1 MDWPYSARPIG
12 ADRVARGERCDVRG
26 DHEGWRREALST
38 PGQLVDVGGY
48 RLHLQCVGQGS
59 PTVVLDAGLGSFSLD
74 WGAVQPQLATTTRV
88 CAYDRAGLG
97 WSEPGPLPRSPQQFA
112 DELHVLLTNAG
123 VEGPYVLVA
132 HSISG
137 KTARLFASQHPNEV
151 VGMVLV
157 DARHESVDEHL
168 TVEQVAAEDAQQQR
182 FQTMIKWMARFGLVR
197 LLWAPAWPRVLPG
210 TENLAPETRT
220 AIGVLQARPRQ
231 IETALAEGR
240 GRLDSNTLLGGASAA
255 WGHTTHRPG
264 VNAEHRAPTVLEGRT
279 TDHDRPV
286 VEQPPDR
293 GLERP
298 RCSLRAAGTGG
309 GEHPPGSGRRAYG
322 SAVAAVS
329 PLQGPGSHSPC
340 SRVSPHTPLNGT
352 CRAMFAI
359 IHGLDAERRLHGVA
373 SRSLLPVVA
382 AQEVDLE
389 VVESSGLDTGPDIVD
404 KAYHEPFVVDG
415 AQGRGDHLPSLEQM
429 VQVRLRVVRAG
440 VTVAILVN
448 RLRNSAG
455 RLPRSH

>member
-1 MDWPYSARPIG
+1 METRTSSPNAVASPQPQRRRNLWLLWTGRILLGLLALIVLLAASG
-12 ADRVARGERCDVRG
+12 ATYEAIMRAG
-26 DHEGWRREALST
+26 DAKRYPP
-38 PGQLVDVGGY
+38 PGQLLDVGGY
-48 RLHLQCVGQGS
+48 RLHLHCVGQGS

-74 WGAVQPQLATTTRV
+74 WGAVQSQLGTSTRV

-240 GRLDSNTLLGGASAA
+240 GRLDSNTLLGGARPLGDIPLIVLASTQSIEHLPFWKDAQQITTGMSSNSRLIVA
-255 WGHTTHRPG
+255 SSGHAVHF
-264 VNAEHRAPTVLEGRT
+264 
-279 TDHDRPV
+279 
-286 VEQPPDR
+286 EQP
-293 GLERP
+293 GL
-298 RCSLRAAGTGG
+298 
-309 GEHPPGSGRRAYG
+309 
-322 SAVAAVS
+322 
-329 PLQGPGSHSPC
+329 
-340 SRVSPHTPLNGT
+340 
-352 CRAMFAI
+352 
-359 IHGLDAERRLHGVA
+359 
-373 SRSLLPVVA
+373 
-382 AQEVDLE
+382 
-389 VVESSGLDTGPDIVD
+389 VVESI
-404 KAYHEPFVVDG
+404 HQVVD
-415 AQGRGDHLPSLEQM
+415 AVRTGRPLQP
-429 VQVRLRVVRAG
+429 
-440 VTVAILVN
+440 
-448 RLRNSAG
+448 
-455 RLPRSH
+455 